1 MRWLIAL
8 SAAWILIA
16 AVVVGLSEPKPSW
29 QAAQVPASRAKGD
42 GELGRC
48 RTIGEAAKDDP
59 GCRAAWASA
68 RAHFFDGGLDG
79 GRS

>member
-8 SAAWILIA
+8 GAAWILIA
-16 AVVVGLSEPKPSW
+16 AVVVVGFSEPKPSG

-48 RTIGEAAKDDP
+48 RAIGEAAKDDP
-59 GCRAAWASA
+59 GCRSAWASA
-68 RAHFFDGGLDG
+68 RAHFFDGG
-79 GRS
+79 RS